1 MKIETILNLR
11 KALGYAET
19 EMGLEKLTNDERD
32 LIYGIL
38 SVVDKFGYFQSSEL
52 KKTSFMQKTSNASYQ
67 RHLKDLLQKKIISKA
82 SDRKRDLYLLELPF
96 EFSKRID

>member
-19 EMGLEKLTNDERD
+19 ELGLEKLTNDERD

-38 SVVDKFGYFQSSEL
+38 SVVDQFGYFQSSEL
-52 KKTSFMQKTSNASYQ
+52 KKTSFTQNTSNASYQ
-67 RHLKDLLQKKIISKA
+67 RHLKDLLEKKIISRA
-82 SDRKRDLYLLELPF
+82 QDRKRDLYLLELPF
-96 EFSKRID
+96 EFSE